1 MCLKLPIFICHCSA
15 LKITK
20 HALSRLGASYRSQFP
35 TLAGWQVG
43 SRRVGS
49 PHSGSSAVRG
59 RRVHGGHSGHAFFGC
74 GAFRHRRVLINDFN
88 SFFQNFRYIR
98 SYLDPPLW
106 RQKFIIFC
114 LNFYRR
120 QAKIP
125 SFARLSTRKTIFTYC
140 NLSMFKNSHFSC
152 ALLARV
158 DGYFSSNYHF

>member
-74 GAFRHRRVLINDFN
+74 GAFRHRRLLIMTSIVFSKFQLYKVLFG
-88 SFFQNFRYIR
+88 S
-98 SYLDPPLW
+98 PLW
-106 RQKFIIFC
+106 REKFIIFC
-114 LNFYRR
+114 LNFYRQ
-120 QAKIP
+120 QAKI
-125 SFARLSTRKTIFTYC
+125 SNFSRLSTRQTRFTYC